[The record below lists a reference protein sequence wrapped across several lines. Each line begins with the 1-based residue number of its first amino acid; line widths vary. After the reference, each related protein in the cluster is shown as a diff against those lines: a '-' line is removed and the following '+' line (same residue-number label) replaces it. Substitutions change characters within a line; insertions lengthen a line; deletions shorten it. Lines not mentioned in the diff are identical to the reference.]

1 MSTTPLVSPGE
12 YFARADAFSRT
23 RAVGLVIGYWLAI
36 TLLGLVWRVGSNFG
50 ADSVSIIYLLQTLE
64 ATLLYW
70 VVPTAVLYGF
80 GLALG
85 ASLEPAETLSL
96 AAWGLVPLLAGE
108 LVTNALLSAI
118 VALEVDLSG
127 VPVDPDLWILVP
139 LTLLACAW
147 AAVIWRGGLWHGIGL
162 DRSTATTTALLAAGV
177 CAALLLF
184 PMISV
189 LI

>member
-12 YFARADAFSRT
+12 YFARADAFSNK
-23 RAVGLVIGYWLAI
+23 RAAGLVVGYWLSI
-36 TLLGLVWRVGSNFG
+36 TVLGLVWRVGSDFG
-50 ADSVSIIYLLQTLE
+50 VDSVSITYLLQTLE

-85 ASLEPAETLSL
+85 ATLEPAQTLAL

-118 VALEVDLSG
+118 VALEIDLRFL
-127 VPVDPDLWILVP
+127 PVDPDLWILLP

-147 AAVIWRGGLWHGIGL
+147 AAAIWRGGLWHGIGL
-162 DRSTATTTALLAAGV
+162 DRSTATTTAVFTASV
-177 CAALLLF
+177 CATLLLF

-189 LI
+189 VL